1 MIYSLLKFLSR
12 KNLLDWKLP
21 FPSTSITIW
30 NAYWGGHFG
39 IANHHSRLQ
48 ETKWQNT
55 QFILTNNTF
64 GFLLTQILF
73 ETSSL
78 FWVLAIGIWRCLF
91 FVIQSDHPI
100 FLKLSGFRCAGS
112 VLCIYTENHFFI
124 IKQMSKQFQLRHFF
138 PSALSRAIL
147 KKKQLNN
154 LKTTTS
160 SIFKLLILETTF

>member
-1 MIYSLLKFLSR
+1 M
-12 KNLLDWKLP
+12 
-21 FPSTSITIW
+21 
-30 NAYWGGHFG
+30 
-39 IANHHSRLQ
+39 
-48 ETKWQNT
+48 
-55 QFILTNNTF
+55 F
-64 GFLLTQILF
+64 GFL
-73 ETSSL
+73 
-78 FWVLAIGIWRCLF
+78 
-91 FVIQSDHPI
+91 IQSDHPI